1 MSLVGNYSTQFL
13 HNFHPHLLQTLNH
26 GMLAA
31 NGAAAAAAAAGAP
44 GGYFA
49 SERSPLGKPSVL
61 SNFSLPSA
69 FSPPKYI
76 GISLDQVRQREKER
90 ERDRLAVVITEIE
103 FGFCFC
109 LLLLLQNLFN
119 GNESFRT
126 DSASPTCTSHES
138 MEGSQD
144 YDAVEKGESPR
155 SNNSQDPRDLR
166 RKLGLYLAWAFTPH
180 SALYLIFANL
190 HVTKIFADK
199 KKRKKKQQMWA
210 GLCLFL
216 IRI

>member
-49 SERSPLGKPSVL
+49 SERSPLGKTSVL

-76 GISLDQVRQREKER
+76 GISLDQVSVGGMRVGWPGVGSSIIAW
-90 ERDRLAVVITEIE
+90 RLTVVII
-103 FGFCFC
+103 GNCI
-109 LLLLLQNLFN
+109 LQNLFN
-119 GNESFRT
+119 GSESFRT

-166 RKLGLYLAWAFTPH
+166 RKLG
-180 SALYLIFANL
+180 SIFFYVCACVDFGNL
-190 HVTKIFADK
+190 HVAKNL
-199 KKRKKKQQMWA
+199 R
-210 GLCLFL
+210 
-216 IRI
+216 

>member
-49 SERSPLGKPSVL
+49 SERSPLGKTSV
-61 SNFSLPSA
+61 FSA

-76 GISLDQVRQREKER
+76 GISLDQVSWAGVGEIAQSWVTC
-90 ERDRLAVVITEIE
+90 RLTVVINGMICI
-103 FGFCFC
+103 F
-109 LLLLLQNLFN
+109 QNLFN
-119 GNESFRT
+119 GSESFRT

-166 RKLGLYLAWAFTPH
+166 RKLG
-180 SALYLIFANL
+180 SIFPIDFSNL
-190 HVTKIFADK
+190 HVGKN
-199 KKRKKKQQMWA
+199 
-210 GLCLFL
+210 FL
-216 IRI
+216 IKKPIWGRSFCPFLIEIFSVFVSIRNFNASLG